1 VNRFN
6 YKMRFVYAHFPIN
19 VTLNESTVEIRNFIG
34 ERRTRTVELLGDIYL
49 MYNSLLFVVEGVEYT
64 RTENVKDQIEI
75 TGNDIK
81 AVSLTAAR
89 IQVR

>member
-1 VNRFN
+1 
-6 YKMRFVYAHFPIN
+6 

>member
-1 VNRFN
+1 
-6 YKMRFVYAHFPIN
+6 MRFVYAHFPIN